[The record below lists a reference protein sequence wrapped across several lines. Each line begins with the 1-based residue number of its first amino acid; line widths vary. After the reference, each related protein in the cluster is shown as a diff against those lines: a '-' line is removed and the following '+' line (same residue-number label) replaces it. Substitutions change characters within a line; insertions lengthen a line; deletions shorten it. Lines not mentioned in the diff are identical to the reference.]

1 MNALAIRVA
10 LADDHPVI
18 RLGVRSAL
26 DEAPAIQCIGAVAD
40 STELVALLEREPC
53 DVVVTDYA
61 MPGGAFGDGL
71 ELLGYLAQH
80 FPALR
85 VVVMTGLDQPGLIH
99 KLDASDVAGIVSK
112 SDDLSQVQAAVMAV
126 YAHRRYHSPAVVELL
141 RRKEQR
147 RVTALSP
154 KEVEVVRLFLEGL
167 SITEIAARLD
177 RKKQTVSTQKV
188 NAMRKLGIER
198 DAELY
203 SFAADLGLKT
213 VEPPR

>member
-1 MNALAIRVA
+1 MNSLAIRVA

-18 RLGVRSAL
+18 RLGVRSTL

-53 DVVVTDYA
+53 DVLVTDYA
-61 MPGGAFGDGL
+61 MPGGAFGDGVAM
-71 ELLGYLAQH
+71 LGYLAQH

-99 KLDASDVAGIVSK
+99 KLDSSDVAGIVSK

-126 YAHRRYHSPAVVELL
+126 YANRRYHSPAVVELL

-167 SITEIAARLD
+167 SITEIATRLD

>member
-1 MNALAIRVA
+1 MTQLAIRVA

-18 RLGVRSAL
+18 RLGVQSAL
-26 DEAPAIQCIGAVAD
+26 QEAPAIQCIGAVAD

-53 DVVVTDYA
+53 DVLVTDYA

-71 ELLGYLAQH
+71 ELLGYLSHH

-99 KLDASDVAGIVSK
+99 KLDTSGVSGIVSK
-112 SDDLSQVQAAVMAV
+112 ADDLSQVQAAVMAV
-126 YAHRRYHSPAVVELL
+126 YANRRYHSPAVAELL

-154 KEVEVVRLFLEGL
+154 KEVEVVALFIQGL
-167 SITEIAARLD
+167 SITQIAAHLD

-188 NAMRKLGIER
+188 NAMRKLGVER

-203 SFAADLGLKT
+203 SFAAELGLK
-213 VEPPR
+213 PGAPRG

>member
-1 MNALAIRVA
+1 M
-10 LADDHPVI
+10 I
-18 RLGVRSAL
+18 RLGVRSTL

-53 DVVVTDYA
+53 DVLVTDYA
-61 MPGGAFGDGL
+61 MPGGAFGDGVAM
-71 ELLGYLAQH
+71 LGYLAQH

-99 KLDASDVAGIVSK
+99 KLDSSDVAGIVSK

-126 YAHRRYHSPAVVELL
+126 YANRRYHSPAVVELL

-167 SITEIAARLD
+167 SITEIATRLD